1 MTISYAWLCTYLPV
15 KPTPENLSTILTS
28 IGLEV
33 EHMALREPVPG
44 GLAGLVVGE
53 VLTCEP
59 VPDSD
64 KLKLTTVDIGTGEN
78 LQIVCGAPNV
88 AAGQKVIVATIGTT
102 LYPQSGEPFTIKKS
116 KIRGVESQGMLCAED
131 EIGLGESHAGIMVLS
146 PELNVGTP
154 ARDVLDVPPTDYIYE
169 IGLTPNR
176 MDAMSHLGV
185 ARDVCAYLAHHEGL
199 TDQAIW
205 PSVQLPEPQQTTSPV
220 RIEIND
226 TSRCGRYAGLCIDG
240 ITIAESPAWLKHR
253 LEAIGVRPIN
263 NVVDITNFV
272 LHECGQPL
280 HAFDRNAIQGNVIRV
295 STMPN
300 ETPFVCLDGK
310 TITLSADD
318 LMIQNANEAM
328 CLAGVYGGL
337 HSGIS
342 ESTTS
347 MFLESAWFTTETV
360 RKSSVRHGLRT
371 EAAQRFEKGI
381 DVEKIPY
388 ALHRAAALIIDIA
401 GGQLAAP
408 PLDVYPVAKTSS
420 PIAFSLSKARRLS
433 GKAYPTESIELI
445 LTKLGFTIQVETDD
459 VWRVTPPSSKQ
470 DIEGLADVVEEI
482 MRIDGLD
489 QIPFPGTIHYALPE
503 QTRPHPSNWKQHI
516 AAQLTGKGFFEIFT
530 NSITNAAYYQGQEGL
545 VKMMNSLSANLDTLR
560 PSMIET
566 GLEAIAYNLNR
577 KNNHLLFFEFG
588 KTYHQDK
595 NEEGNISFTENEKL
609 VLYATGQRRPQHF
622 SEKVV
627 PVDGLFVKGI
637 INELFHGLAISFTY
651 SEEGIGV
658 LFQNQP
664 IGLVHQLSAAK
675 RKQFDIKQAVWAVEL
690 DWKRL
695 HKGLE
700 RRKVTFTEIPR
711 FPFVSRDLSMILK
724 KSVPYSELERVVK
737 QAKVK
742 RLQSIQLFDVFESE
756 KIGAD
761 NQSLAVNFQFYDAQK
776 TLTDTEID
784 ADMNTLMQALEKQL
798 NAQIRSV

>member
-1 MTISYAWLCTYLPV
+1 MTISYTWLCEYLPV
-15 KPTPENLSTILTS
+15 KPTPEHLSTILTS

-64 KLKLTTVDIGTGEN
+64 KLKLTTVHIGTGEP

-154 ARDVLDVPPTDYIYE
+154 ARNVLDVPPTDYIYE

-205 PSVQLPEPQQTTSPV
+205 PSVQLPEPKETTSPV
-220 RIEIND
+220 TVTIHD
-226 TSRCGRYAGLCIDG
+226 TTRCGRYAGLCISG

-253 LEAIGVRPIN
+253 LEAIGVRSIN

-280 HAFDRNAIQGNVIRV
+280 HAFDMAAIQGHEIHVK
-295 STMPN
+295 TLP
-300 ETPFVCLDGK
+300 EKTPFVCLDGK
-310 TITLSADD
+310 TIELSTED
-318 LMIQNANEAM
+318 LMIQNATEPM

-337 HSGIS
+337 HSGIT
-342 ESTTS
+342 ESTTA
-347 MFLESAWFTTETV
+347 MFLESAWFMNETV
-360 RKSSVRHGLRT
+360 RKTSVRHGLRT

-381 DVEKIPY
+381 DVEKVPY
-388 ALHRAAALIIDIA
+388 ALHRAAALILEIA
-401 GGQLAAP
+401 GGELMAP
-408 PLDVYPVAKTSS
+408 PIDVYPVQKSRTSISVSLAK
-420 PIAFSLSKARRLS
+420 INRLS
-433 GKAYPTESIELI
+433 GKHYTPENVELI
-445 LTKLGFTIQVETDD
+445 LSKLGFTLQSEANET
-459 VWRVTPPSSKQ
+459 WHVTPPTSKQ

-545 VKMMNSLSANLDTLR
+545 VQMMNSLSANLDTLR

-566 GLEAIAYNLNR
+566 GLEAVAYNLNR
-577 KNNHLLFFEFG
+577 KNNNLLFFEFG
-588 KTYHQDK
+588 KTYHRTTTEQ
-595 NEEGNISFTENEKL
+595 NETSFIENEKL
-609 VLYATGQRRPQHF
+609 LLVATGLRRPQHF
-622 SEKVV
+622 SEKAV
-627 PVDGLFVKGI
+627 PVDGLFLKGVLDA
-637 INELFHGLAISFTY
+637 LFYGLAMAYSY
-651 SEEGIGV
+651 SEEGITV

>member
-1 MTISYAWLCTYLPV
+1 MTISYAWLCDYLPV
-15 KPTPENLSTILTS
+15 NPTPESLSTILTS

-33 EHMALREPVPG
+33 EHMELRDPVKG

-64 KLKLTTVDIGTGEN
+64 KLKLTTVSIGQETP

-88 AAGQKVIVATIGTT
+88 AAGQKVIVATIGAT
-102 LYPQSGEPFTIKKS
+102 LYPTQGEPFTIKKS
-116 KIRGVESQGMLCAED
+116 KIRGVESQGMLCADD
-131 EIGLGESHAGIMVLS
+131 EIGTGLSHDGIRVLPAS
-146 PELNVGTP
+146 SQVGTP
-154 ARDVLDVPPTDYIYE
+154 VRDVLDIPPADYIYE

-185 ARDVCAYLAHHEGL
+185 ARDVCAYLAHHDGI
-199 TDQAIW
+199 DAHAIW
-205 PSVQLPEPQQTTSPV
+205 PETSLPAPKQNTSP
-220 RIEIND
+220 INVKVLD
-226 TSRCGRYAGLCIDG
+226 ASRCGRYAGLCIEG
-240 ITIAESPAWLKHR
+240 IQIAESPAWLKNR

-280 HAFDRNAIQGNVIRV
+280 HAFDLAAIQGNEIHVK
-295 STMPN
+295 TLPN
-300 ETPFVCLDGK
+300 QTPFVCLDGK
-310 TITLSADD
+310 TIELSDAD
-318 LMIQNANEAM
+318 LMITHATEPM

-342 ESTTS
+342 ETTQAL
-347 MFLESAWFTTETV
+347 FLESAWFMNETI
-360 RKSSVRHGLRT
+360 RKSSVKHGLRT

-381 DVEKIPY
+381 DVNNVPY
-388 ALHRAAALIIDIA
+388 ALQRAAQLILDIA
-401 GGQLAAP
+401 GGQLMAEP
-408 PLDVYPVAKTSS
+408 IDWYPQPKTM
-420 PIAFSLSKARRLS
+420 PRIELLLSKVRRLS
-433 GKAYPTESIELI
+433 GKDYSNENIRTI
-445 LTKLGFTIQVETDD
+445 LSKLEFTIEENSND
-459 VWRVTPPSSKQ
+459 VWWVTPPTSKQ

-489 QIPFPGTIHYALPE
+489 AIPFPGTIRYSLPE
-503 QTRPHPSNWKQHI
+503 SNKPHGANWKQHM
-516 AAQLTGKGFFEIFT
+516 ASQLMGKGFFEIFT

-545 VKMMNSLSANLDTLR
+545 VQMMNSLSANLDTLR

-566 GLEAIAYNLNR
+566 GLEAVAYNLNR
-577 KNNHLLFFEFG
+577 KNNNLLFFEFG
-588 KTYHQDK
+588 KTYHRTS
-595 NEEGNISFTENEKL
+595 NEQNETSFIENEKL
-609 VLYATGQRRPQHF
+609 LLVATGLRRPQHF
-622 SEKVV
+622 SEKAV
-627 PVDGLFVKGI
+627 PVDGLFLKGVLDA
-637 INELFHGLAISFTY
+637 LFYGLAIAYSY
-651 SEEGIGV
+651 SEEGITV

-664 IGLVHQLSAAK
+664 IGLIHQLSAAK